1 MKKWFQKKSN
11 ILTLIVVAYLI
22 YQKGP
27 ILFANFQNEG
37 TFLGSKEFV
46 VLGDKSNTK
55 VSFPP
60 VDTKAMA
67 IFWATWCGPCKIEME
82 RLKSSVE
89 AGKIPKEKI
98 FAINPF
104 ESEDV
109 SRTFLKQNNFPFVFI
124 HAPDISKK
132 LDIQLTPSTIFVDK
146 GRVESISSGLSVIG
160 IWKAEFL
167 LN

>member
-1 MKKWFQKKSN
+1 MKNWFKKKSN
-11 ILTLIVVAYLI
+11 ILTLIILAYLI

-27 ILFANFQNEG
+27 ILIANFQNEG
-37 TFLGSKEFV
+37 THIESKEYV
-46 VLGDKSNTK
+46 ILDDQNASKI
-55 VSFPP
+55 SFPP
-60 VDTKAMA
+60 ADSKVMA

-89 AGKIPKEKI
+89 SGKIPKEKI

-109 SRTFLKQNNFPFVFI
+109 SRNFLKKNKFPFVFI
-124 HAPDISKK
+124 HAPDIAKK
-132 LDIQLTPSTIFVDK
+132 LDIQLTPSTIFIER
-146 GRVESISSGLSVIG
+146 GHVESISSGLSVIG

-167 LN
+167 LD